1 MGTIHWDIMGIGT
14 ALGAE
19 VTQSKPEVY
28 CLRLTHPRVGTR
40 LKLEMAPALEAIR
53 LWCGHPVNGTP
64 GVLART
70 DVFRVTEVLVDQ
82 GQGEVRFR
90 TAEPHPTELLV
101 TEDAT
106 FSISVGVLLNGRLN
120 GSDTSS
126 GDASPAPARIEP
138 GNGDD
143 GLIQL
148 VGKLAR
154 PHFSDRTGKPFF
166 TAGLAEHPDGAMAPV
181 WHNLKAFG
189 SVALNAQHLERG
201 SWVRLSGKEQ
211 EDRYQKAGQDTTKTV
226 ILLVHIEAAD

>member
-1 MGTIHWDIMGIGT
+1 MGTTRWDIAAIST

-19 VTQSKPEVY
+19 VVQSKPEVY
-28 CLRLTHPRVGTR
+28 CLRLTHPIVGSR

-53 LWCGHPVNGTP
+53 LWCGQPDNGTP
-64 GVLART
+64 SVLART

-106 FSISVGVLLNGRLN
+106 FSMSVGILLDGRLN
-120 GSDTSS
+120 GSV
-126 GDASPAPARIEP
+126 ASKGEVSPVPAKFEP
-138 GNGDD
+138 GHGDD

-166 TAGLAEHPDGAMAPV
+166 TAGLAEYPDGAMAPV

-189 SVALNAQHLERG
+189 GVARTAQHLERG
-201 SWVRLSGKEQ
+201 QWVRLSGKVQ
-211 EDRYQKAGQDTTKTV
+211 EDRYQKAGQDMAKTV
-226 ILLVHIEAAD
+226 ILLVHIEAAV